1 MRHVFLIGH
10 PVSHSVSPAMQNAAL
25 RASGLAWQYDLLET
39 PRAQLP
45 AVVERLRADDCA
57 GANVTIPH
65 KEAIIEFLDHVT
77 PTARQIGAV
86 NTIVQ
91 REGKLIGEN
100 TDGYGVIQT
109 LREAQVQLRD
119 ARVVILGAGGAARA
133 AVFALAAENVASIAI
148 INRTAARARARR
160 SGAAT
165 FSAPRALRQSH
176 RNARGRAHRH
186 QRHVGGNDA
195 ERQRF
200 AAAAQRHLA
209 ARRCRFRYGVS
220 SARDP
225 TVARGAPR
233 GRASTQRTGNV
244 GASRRGSVRA
254 VDGSR
259 RAARVDVRNG
269 APRGGMLKWPNCSN
283 VCASVAAPRRIPW

>member
-148 INRTAARARARR
+148 INRTAARAHALAEAVRQHFPRLALCVNHIETLADAHIVINATSVGMTPNVNASPLPPNVTLPRDVVVFDMVYRPRETQLLREARR
-160 SGAAT
+160 AGARPLSGLGMLAHQGAAA
-165 FSAPRALRQSH
+165 FALWT
-176 RNARGRAHRH
+176 GRA
-186 QRHVGGNDA
+186 A
-195 ERQRF
+195 P
-200 AAAAQRHLA
+200 LA
-209 ARRCRFRYGVS
+209 LMFEMARR
-220 SARDP
+220 
-225 TVARGAPR
+225 
-233 GRASTQRTGNV
+233 
-244 GASRRGSVRA
+244 A
-254 VDGSR
+254 VE
-259 RAARVDVRNG
+259 
-269 APRGGMLKWPNCSN
+269 C
-283 VCASVAAPRRIPW
+283 